1 MGAAENIPF
10 EERAINAEEVGVLLG
25 CSARQVLE
33 RIACRPDFPTRLSI
47 RPASWIAREVL
58 EWRSAN
64 RGGQRVR
71 QR

>member
-33 RIACRPDFPTRLSI
+33 RIACRPDFPARLSM
-47 RPASWIAREVL
+47 RPATWIAREVM
-58 EWRSAN
+58 EWRDAN
-64 RGGQRVR
+64 RGGQRAR
-71 QR
+71 RR

>member
-1 MGAAENIPF
+1 MSAAENIPF
-10 EERAINAEEVGVLLG
+10 EERAINAEEVGVMLG

-33 RIACRPDFPTRLSI
+33 RIACRPDFPARLSV
-47 RPASWIAREVL
+47 RPASWIAREVIQ
-58 EWRSAN
+58 WRNLN